1 MMFARLARFDEISRR
16 QSQAPCDARILDKFF
31 PETGEF
37 GDVVSYPHVWL
48 SRVAINKLI
57 SVGLNRKAKQ
67 DKDR

>member
-1 MMFARLARFDEISRR
+1 MIS
-16 QSQAPCDARILDKFF
+16 FF

-37 GDVVSYPHVWL
+37 GDAVGYPHVWL
-48 SRVAINKLI
+48 PRVAINKLI